1 MRTRKMMILVVAAI
15 AVAVLVIGTADAM
28 PPHPSLLEQTEHV
41 GDAQKSQILKGCPH
55 PHLAGAPDGRGFG
68 EPLRID
74 PLANPQVTGNIL
86 CILIEFSDK
95 PAQASAEYFDSL
107 LFGSATGTVKN
118 YYNEISYG
126 GFDVVTVNYP
136 SDIGWQTAP
145 QTYAYYCAGDYGMG
159 AYPQNSQK
167 LFEDVI
173 DLVDPVVDFSNYDL
187 NADGYVDA
195 VMLVH
200 TGSGAELTGSVN
212 DIWSHAWGITP
223 RSRDGKWISR
233 YAIQPEYWYGA
244 GDMTIGVFAHEMGH
258 AYFGY
263 PDLYDIDYTSNGIGR
278 WSLMAGGS
286 WNGSLGNSPAHP
298 DAWSRIEAGFA
309 TATNVVANLVNQS
322 IPNVEQNSS
331 DAIFR
336 MWTNGVG
343 GNQYFLIENRQRV
356 GYDAALPTGASGL
369 LIWHIDESMATG
381 NNTDNANEWYPGH
394 TSSGH
399 MRVALEQADG
409 LWELEKKLDNGD
421 NGDPFPGSTAKTS
434 FSNLTTPNS
443 NDYSSTGTLVSIT
456 NISASA
462 STMSADL
469 AVSLIADA
477 DDYTYDNVLPASYSL
492 DQNFPNPFN
501 PSTRISFNLPKSGAV
516 RLTIYNILGEKIEEL
531 VDGYLPAGTHA
542 FTWNPNSD
550 GTPLASGVYMYELVT
565 EEASLSRKML
575 LLK

>member
-1 MRTRKMMILVVAAI
+1 MRTRKMTILFVATIAI
-15 AVAVLVIGTADAM
+15 AILAIGSAQAM
-28 PPHPSLLEQTEHV
+28 PPHPSLVERMAQD
-41 GDAQKSQILKGCPH
+41 GGPQKSQILKGCPQ
-55 PHLAGAPDGRGFG
+55 PHLEGAPDGRGFG
-68 EPLRID
+68 DPIRID
-74 PLANPQVTGNIL
+74 PSRNSQTTGNIL
-86 CILIEFSDK
+86 CILIEFTDK
-95 PAQASAEYFDSL
+95 AAQVNAEYFDSL

-118 YYNEISYG
+118 YYSEVSYG

-145 QTYAYYCAGDYGMG
+145 QTYAYYCNGDNGMG
-159 AYPQNSQK
+159 SYPQNSQK

-200 TGSGAELTGSVN
+200 TGSGAELTGSPN

-233 YAIQPEYWYGA
+233 YAIQPEYWSAA

-263 PDLYDIDYTSNGIGR
+263 PDLYDIDYTSNGVGR
-278 WSLMAGGS
+278 WSLMSGGS

-309 TATNVVANLVNQS
+309 TATNVVSNLVNQS

-331 DAIFR
+331 GAIFR
-336 MWTNGVG
+336 MWTNGGVG
-343 GNQYFLIENRQRV
+343 DQYFLIENRQRI
-356 GYDAALPTGASGL
+356 GYDAQLPSGASGL
-369 LIWHIDESMATG
+369 LIWHIDEAMASMD
-381 NNTDNANEWYPGH
+381 NSDNADEWYPGH

-409 LWELEKKLDNGD
+409 LYELEKKLDNGD
-421 NGDPFPGSTAKTS
+421 SGDPFPGSTVKTS
-434 FSNLTTPNS
+434 FSNGTSPNS
-443 NDYSSTGTLVSIT
+443 DDYNSTGTLVSIT

-462 STMSADL
+462 ATMSADL

-477 DDYTYDNVLPASYSL
+477 DDYTFDNVLPVTYSL

-501 PSTRISFNLPKSGAV
+501 PSTRISFDLPKSGVV
-516 RLTIYNILGEKIEEL
+516 RLTVYNILGEKIEEL

-542 FTWNPNSD
+542 ITWKPNS
-550 GTPLASGVYMYELVT
+550 GGSPLASGVYMYELVT
-565 EEASLSRKML
+565 EEASISRKML